1 MPNIR
6 TRWVVAGVI
15 ASFLGL
21 IGVIVYFRVADAI
34 SAELARLMVA
44 GLIALYVGIGFLI
57 AVYRFVNKLE

>member
-6 TRWVVAGVI
+6 TRWVVAGVV
-15 ASFLGL
+15 ALFLGL
-21 IGVIVYFRVADAI
+21 IGTIVYFRVADAI

>member
-6 TRWVVAGVI
+6 TRWVVAGVV

-21 IGVIVYFRVADAI
+21 VGAIVYFRVADAI
-34 SAELARLMVA
+34 SAELARLMVV

>member
-6 TRWVVAGVI
+6 TRWVVAGVV

-21 IGVIVYFRVADAI
+21 VGAIVYFRVADAI
-34 SAELARLMVA
+34 SPELARLMVV
-44 GLIALYVGIGFLI
+44 GLIALYVGVGFLI